1 METLE
6 LLLLSGFLLAVG
18 VVVCAV
24 VAIRIYALAERWF
37 GWSPTPLPSLAA
49 RAARVFRVQDA
60 VLAGAAVFI
69 VGVSI
74 GIHLIFGS
82 EAVAKLTSSSTFD
95 HFDFETFWYSAKA
108 LWEGRNIYY
117 DTGHEAVSSNP
128 PFFTVLISP
137 LGFLEGITAYKVYAL
152 VMLSITVGYLAWMA
166 EELELRAGWAVGG
179 AVMLLLS
186 MPLLTTLSLGQIYP
200 VLALGL
206 VAAWIAD
213 RRGKPIAAGCALG
226 LVVTMKPSLAPVLLW
241 PLVRRRWGMFGAS
254 IASGAAVMLVGTII
268 AGPGATLDWL
278 RFVAN
283 RGIDEVWTNASLP
296 GQADRLFRENDFA
309 EPVAVL
315 PWMVPVAFVLGIG
328 LVLLTAAKARQGSE
342 MGLWALVAASL
353 LASPVAWENYMV
365 LLGPGIL
372 LLIARGRWAVALV
385 LLALQTFPSEWRLLW
400 EDANQTVAALALALY
415 CFVLIAH
422 WLAFLTFKEEPARAP
437 MPELESQARRPYT

>member
-6 LLLLSGFLLAVG
+6 LLLLSGFLVAVG

-24 VAIRIYALAERWF
+24 VAIRIYGLAERWF
-37 GWSPTPLPSLAA
+37 GWSPTPLSSLVA
-49 RAARVFRVQDA
+49 RAARGFRVRDA
-60 VLAGAAVFI
+60 VLVGAAVFI

-117 DTGHEAVSSNP
+117 DTGHEAVTSSP
-128 PFFTVLISP
+128 PFFIVLISP
-137 LGFLEGITAYKVYAL
+137 LGLMEAITAYKVYAL
-152 VMLSITVGYLAWMA
+152 IMLSISVGYLAWMA
-166 EELELRAGWAVGG
+166 EELRLRTGWAVVGV
-179 AVMLLLS
+179 VMLLLS
-186 MPLLTTLSLGQIYP
+186 MPMLTTLSLGQTYQL
-200 VLALGL
+200 LAFGL

-213 RRGKPIAAGCALG
+213 RRGNLIAAGCALG
-226 LVVTMKPSLAPVLLW
+226 FVVVMKPSLAPVLLW
-241 PLVRRRWGMFGAS
+241 PLVRRRWGMLAAS
-254 IASGAAVMLVGTII
+254 IASGAAVMLIGIAV

-283 RGIDEVWTNASLP
+283 RGVDEVWTNASLP
-296 GQADRLFRENDFA
+296 GQADRLFRENAFA
-309 EPVAVL
+309 EPIAVL
-315 PWMVPVAFVLGIG
+315 PWMVPAAFVLGIG
-328 LVLLTAAKARQGSE
+328 LILIAVLKAWQGSE

-353 LASPVAWENYMV
+353 LASPLAWENYLV

-372 LLIARGRWAVALV
+372 LLIARGQWALALL

-400 EDANQTVAALALALY
+400 QDANQVVAALALTLY
-415 CFVLIAH
+415 LCVLFVH
-422 WLAFLTFKEEPARAP
+422 WLVFVTFKEGPARASTP
-437 MPELESQARRPYT
+437 ALEADGSKTG